1 MMTKLNLIW
10 AEDLN
15 GWIGKNNTIPWHVS
29 ADMKHF
35 RKQTM
40 GHPIIMGRKTFASL
54 GNKPLPKRKNIVIT
68 SQKINVPDVVAIHSL
83 DELKKYLIEY
93 PAEYFVIG
101 GATIYQQLLPLATK
115 LTRTVINTDIAG
127 DTKMPTIDYDRWHLV
142 NENEHVEEGQVIC
155 RFEKWHL
162 NVEKD

>member
-1 MMTKLNLIW
+1 MMTELNLIW

-68 SQKINVPDVVAIHSL
+68 SQKINVPDVVVIHSL
-83 DELKKYLIEY
+83 DELKKYLTEY

-101 GATIYQQLLPLATK
+101 GATIYQQLLPFATK
-115 LTRTVINTDIAG
+115 LTRTVINADIAG

-142 NENEHVEEGQVIC
+142 NENEYVEEGQVIC
-155 RFEKWHL
+155 RFENWHL

>member
-1 MMTKLNLIW
+1 MTELNLIW

-54 GNKPLPKRKNIVIT
+54 ENKPLPKRKNIVIT
-68 SQKINVPDVVAIHSL
+68 SQKINVPDVVVIHSL

-101 GATIYQQLLPLATK
+101 GATIYQQLLPFATK
-115 LTRTVINTDIAG
+115 LTRTVINADIAG

-142 NENEHVEEGQVIC
+142 NENEYVEEGQVIC